1 MMQRKAFEYQ
11 IERQAM
17 QIMDKQ
23 EQIELLEIMLEHEE
37 VQEEEYQNIHYCEY
51 LRKTD
56 GIIFTGGS

>member
-23 EQIELLEIMLEHEE
+23 EQIELLLEIMLEHEE
-37 VQEEEYQNIHYCEY
+37 VQEEVQS
-51 LRKTD
+51 RT
-56 GIIFTGGS
+56 

>member
-11 IERQAM
+11 VERQAM

-37 VQEEEYQNIHYCEY
+37 VQG
-51 LRKTD
+51 RSTKRSRT
-56 GIIFTGGS
+56 